1 MSINAET
8 KIQSRQLDNYLW
20 VQLQRARSVA
30 TRVRNLE
37 LAQFGLTIEQ
47 MSILHSLLI
56 KGGSASVEEIAANV
70 VRQKNSVTTLLERMA
85 KVDLVK
91 IERLPTAK
99 KYRITLTSK
108 ARNIIDSVPRKSI
121 EMLFSSFDT
130 KEKEEIAK
138 YLEQMVNTGLELLGE
153 NYVPPFLSRKSPT
166 KLV

>member
-1 MSINAET
+1 MSVSYET
-8 KIQSRQLDNYLW
+8 QNQDRQMDNYLW

-30 TRVRNLE
+30 TRARNLE

-56 KGGSASVEEIAANV
+56 KGGTASVDEIATNV
-70 VRQKNSVTTLLERMA
+70 VRQKNSVTTLLDRMA

-91 IERLPTAK
+91 VERLATTK
-99 KYRITLTSK
+99 KYRIALTSK
-108 ARNIIDSVPRKSI
+108 ARNILDSVPRKSI

-138 YLEQMVNTGLELLGE
+138 YLEQIVNTGLELLGE